1 MLLNVVSCAVVPI
14 ASVTTL
20 YTGMA
25 QVATRIFAA
34 LESLG
39 ASRIEG
45 GGGGDFLDR
54 FFVGGMVVPK
64 GGNE

>member
-1 MLLNVVSCAVVPI
+1 MLSNVVSCAVVPI

-45 GGGGDFLDR
+45 GGGDFLDR
-54 FFVGGMVVPK
+54 FVVGGMAVPK